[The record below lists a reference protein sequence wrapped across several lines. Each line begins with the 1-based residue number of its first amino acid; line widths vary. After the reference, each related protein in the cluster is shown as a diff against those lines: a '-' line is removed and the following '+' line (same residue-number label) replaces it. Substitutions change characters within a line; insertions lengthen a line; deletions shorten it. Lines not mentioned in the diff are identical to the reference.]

1 MPIYGVTHKT
11 DGTAI
16 LRRSVMTKIA
26 IGLPP
31 KDKNDHPK
39 RLDHFIFQKKAQRG
53 SGMSAEVVWEID
65 EEKTEHY
72 GRNCREVEIILL
84 DNNPDTVLRTEYAWW
99 TATQK
104 RCWGDG
110 ESATRR
116 TQENP
121 RGEEW
126 HPCANDGCP
135 DVEEEDRCR
144 PSGDLYFL
152 LADYP
157 TLGTICKLHTSSY
170 QSIRELYAALQ
181 DMRGVTGGRL
191 MGLKV
196 KLFVRP
202 EKNAYL
208 DRQGDRKSGTKHVLG
223 LELAIDN
230 VRQLPAPNA
239 EASDAFEGVRQQL
252 DGRVIE
258 IDDPEGEQAPAVHAE
273 FYPAADIK
281 AAPSAADSGT
291 VDGSTQE
298 KRQEHPAEDAE
309 KKKLTDRIEEA
320 FADLRLTTAQRQGL
334 LDQHRDDPQA
344 LMDRLTRAIERRKAE
359 QAQPVNGAPS
369 QAPSTTPKNGGAR
382 PATNGQRSRAETQR
396 R

>member
-1 MPIYGVTHKT
+1 MPIYGLTHKT

-16 LRRSVMTKIA
+16 LRRSVRTKIA

-53 SGMSAEVVWEID
+53 SGMNAEVGWEID

-84 DNNPDTVLRTEYAWW
+84 DNNPDAVLRTEYAWW

-104 RCWGDG
+104 KCWGDG

-121 RGEEW
+121 RGEDW

-135 DVEEEDRCR
+135 EVEEEDRCR

-170 QSIRELYAALQ
+170 QSIREIYTALK
-181 DMRGVTGGRL
+181 DIHGVTGGRL
-191 MGLKV
+191 TGLKL

-208 DRQGDRKSGTKHVLG
+208 DRQGARKNGTKHVLG

-230 VRQLPAPNA
+230 MHQLPAPNA
-239 EASDAFEGVRQQL
+239 QASDAFERVRQQL

-258 IDDPEGEQAPAVHAE
+258 IDDPEEEQAPAIHAE
-273 FYPAADIK
+273 FYPASGIK
-281 AAPSAADSGT
+281 AIPGAVDSGT
-291 VDGSTQE
+291 VNGVAPAITGS
-298 KRQEHPAEDAE
+298 RREDAK

-334 LDQHRDDPQA
+334 LDQYRDDPQA
-344 LMDRLTRAIERRKAE
+344 LMDRLGRAIEKKKGE
-359 QAQPVNGAPS
+359 QTQTGTGALS
-369 QAPSTTPKNGGAR
+369 RVPSTPLKNGIGR
-382 PATNGQRSRAETQR
+382 PSINGEQSRNEAQR